1 VLHHPQHEYTRMLI
15 AEHEQYGLE
24 RYLHSEL
31 SAEVGLN
38 RAG

>member
-1 VLHHPQHEYTRMLI
+1 MLI

-24 RYLHSEL
+24 RYLDSDL
-31 SAEVGLN
+31 GGEVGLN